1 VADQSIL
8 VANDEEDILRIIA
21 DRLEFYGFQV
31 RTARDGRACLDMIAE
46 ELPDLLLLDI
56 RMPNMDGIQVLDRLK
71 SECPDLP
78 VIVVSASADHDL
90 VEECLVRGATD
101 YLIKPFEAVALKE
114 KVYGVLGKERS

>member
-1 VADQSIL
+1 MSDRSIL

-31 RTARDGRACLDMIAE
+31 RTARDGKACLDRIAE
-46 ELPDLLLLDI
+46 EVPDLLLLDL
-56 RMPNMDGIQVLDRLK
+56 RMPVMDGIQVLDRLK

-78 VIVVSASADHDL
+78 VIVVSASADQDL
-90 VEECLVRGATD
+90 VEECLVKGATD

-114 KVYGVLGKERS
+114 KVYGVLERWRT